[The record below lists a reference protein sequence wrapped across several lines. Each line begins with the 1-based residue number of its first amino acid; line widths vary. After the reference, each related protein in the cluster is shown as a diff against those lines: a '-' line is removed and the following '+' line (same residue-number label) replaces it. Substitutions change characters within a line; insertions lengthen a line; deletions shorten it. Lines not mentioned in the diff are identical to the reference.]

1 MANKIGWKSYKVIES
16 DDLFGYIRE
25 TTGKDVEGYFN
36 ERHCPPCEGCVS
48 FYIEREDAL
57 YDETEEL
64 SETDLADKAVYEAL
78 KANGFA
84 DGEFIYI
91 RFDY

>member
-1 MANKIGWKSYKVIES
+1 MANRIGWKSYKVIES
-16 DDLFGYIRE
+16 GDLFDFIKE

-36 ERHCPPCEGCVS
+36 ERHCPPCEGCIG

-57 YDETEEL
+57 YDDSEEL
-64 SETDLADKAVYEAL
+64 TETDLADKAVYEAL
-78 KANGFA
+78 KANGYA